1 MPCMGIGPEVNLP
14 AEMPHDWDAHWRP
27 VGAEIYI
34 TSCDLGIFR
43 GSAHRADLA
52 PGCRLCCQFPDGQGG
67 LADSG
72 ISTVRMGGGF
82 GSISLLSLAGGPV
95 SACVSMKLLDQEP
108 CRVCDVVAFP
118 VAADLVIAVGVVA
131 AGFPVA
137 EPEVERRGPVVVVV
151 DAGSDLL
158 VTASAGQGLGCVH
171 DRGPDAGDRSSG
183 LTAKALNSG

>member
-1 MPCMGIGPEVNLP
+1 MTGT
-14 AEMPHDWDAHWRP
+14 R
-27 VGAEIYI
+27 
-34 TSCDLGIFR
+34 T
-43 GSAHRADLA
+43 
-52 PGCRLCCQFPDGQGG
+52 GG
-67 LADSG
+67 LWVPRSISPHATWAYFVDQPTEPISPQDAGFAASSRMDRVDWRTRVSQPSEWVVDSG
-72 ISTVRMGGGF
+72 QSR
-82 GSISLLSLAGGPV
+82 SCRWRGGPV

-151 DAGSDLL
+151 DAESDLL

-171 DRGPDAGDRSSG
+171 DRGPDARDRSSG